1 MEYFT
6 AKDVAKELGISR
18 RRVIQLA
25 QSRRVGGQLSS
36 GAWVFTK
43 ADLEK
48 LKSRSPG
55 RPAKVEENL
64 LTKSEFEGLLTTAV
78 QHRESSQQPDSKE
91 KGKSVEHLSD
101 DCSDNHIHPD
111 SLQGT

>member
-1 MEYFT
+1 MEYLT

-25 QSRRVGGQLSS
+25 QSRKVGGQLSS

-43 ADLEK
+43 DDLEK

-55 RPAKVEENL
+55 RPAKVEENI
-64 LTKSEFEGLLTTAV
+64 LTKPEFESLLTTAV
-78 QHRESSQQPDSKE
+78 QHRESSQQSDSKE
-91 KGKSVEHLSD
+91 KGKSADNLSD
-101 DCSDNHIHPD
+101 DCSDNRIHPD
-111 SLQGT
+111 NSVGT

>member
-1 MEYFT
+1 MEYLT

-25 QSRRVGGQLSS
+25 QSRKVGGQLSS

-48 LKSRSPG
+48 LKSRTPG
-55 RPAKVEENL
+55 RPAKSEENI

-78 QHRESSQQPDSKE
+78 QHRESSQLPDSKE
-91 KGKSVEHLSD
+91 SGKSAERPSGD
-101 DCSDNHIHPD
+101 YSDNRTHQD